1 MQTLDK
7 PPSCL
12 YQAMQT
18 RETFSKAFYTMM
30 WIICALWLVVA
41 HDLSED
47 RYMADVTENLFWLFC
62 STLRVVLKMFVRLFW
77 VKASESLKKISRS
90 YLQRRKMEKQRQKE
104 PFTTRECLN
113 YKKSSQL
120 LPLCCHWYEIR
131 CCGNVLAI
139 ILLWGRKDIEN
150 FSKKLYTHKMKNKR
164 RSRDEHQHL
173 RHYSQTRSS
182 VPVAN
187 ELMNSFTEKWFR
199 LLIQ

>member
-18 RETFSKAFYTMM
+18 RETFSKAYYTMM

-120 LPLCCHWYEIR
+120 LPSCVIGTRFAVVQMFLPLFCFGDEKTLKIFQRNCTHIKWRIKEEAETNIS
-131 CCGNVLAI
+131 I
-139 ILLWGRKDIEN
+139 WDITVRPGQAFPSLTN
-150 FSKKLYTHKMKNKR
+150 
-164 RSRDEHQHL
+164 
-173 RHYSQTRSS
+173 
-182 VPVAN
+182 
-187 ELMNSFTEKWFR
+187 
-199 LLIQ
+199 